1 MMMIWRRTA
10 LLSILIGGSA
20 FFVSAEVITAVDNAY
35 VRKGVPD
42 TDQDDSSRLL
52 LKSNGSN
59 GESRL
64 AYLRFITSGLIIN
77 SNDVIFLDLHLTLF
91 GADASK
97 LDVWALNNNASG
109 ETGWTAAMTWNTQPA
124 GITSLPH
131 ASVSPVCSW
140 GYGDTNGQLSIHI
153 STSLFQTLLANDTNG
168 QLTFILSNNSGSSD
182 IPQFA
187 SIGSTGGL
195 IKPRLRIIREKDAEI
210 INESGTGGQLTER
223 SETTFLYNKSSTRVS
238 IGEGNTS
245 NMDEMIQMFL
255 FKLPRRPVGGFLDTD
270 TSFRLITTTNG
281 NDAATSDP
289 GVDLWGIGYIPA
301 AALSS
306 VGTSLNNAGV
316 TDIDD
321 FFLSETETE
330 TKVGWNMGTNKT
342 VKIMDDL
349 ATPNSDLDNATPLS
363 TTPAANTTLT
373 AFIDNLFTKHG
384 AVEGDYVVFRANY
397 DIDMANFQTF
407 AFYTGDS
414 STYKPALTLTRYKA
428 KGTVIYWR

>member
-1 MMMIWRRTA
+1 MMTWRRTA
-10 LLSILIGGSA
+10 LLSILVGGFASIA
-20 FFVSAEVITAVDNAY
+20 TAEVITAVDNAY

-42 TDQDDSSRLL
+42 TDQNDSSRLL
-52 LKSNGSN
+52 LKSNSSD

-64 AYLRFITSGLIIN
+64 AYLRFNTSGLNIN

-91 GADASK
+91 GADASR
-97 LDVWALNNNASG
+97 LDVWALNNNASR
-109 ETGWTAAMTWNTQPA
+109 ETTWSSNMTWNTQPA

-131 ASVSPVCSW
+131 ASVSAVCSW

-153 STSLFQTLLANDTNG
+153 STTLFQTLLANDTNG
-168 QLTFILSNNSGSSD
+168 QLTFILSNNSGSTD

-195 IKPRLRIIREKDAEI
+195 IKPRLRIIREEDAEI
-210 INESGTGGQLTER
+210 INESGSGGQLTER
-223 SETTFLYNKSSTRVS
+223 SETTFYYNKSTTKASV
-238 IGEGNTS
+238 GEGNTN

-255 FKLPRRPVGGFLDTD
+255 FRLPRRPVGGFLDTE

-321 FFLSETETE
+321 FFLSEAETE
-330 TKVGWNMGTNKT
+330 TKVGWNMGTNTT

-373 AFIDNLFTKHG
+373 AFIDNLYTKYG
-384 AVEGDYVVFRANY
+384 AKEGDYVVFRANY

-407 AFYTGDS
+407 VFYTGDS
-414 STYKPALTLTRYKA
+414 GTYKPTLTLTRYKA
-428 KGTVIYWR
+428 KGTVIYWW